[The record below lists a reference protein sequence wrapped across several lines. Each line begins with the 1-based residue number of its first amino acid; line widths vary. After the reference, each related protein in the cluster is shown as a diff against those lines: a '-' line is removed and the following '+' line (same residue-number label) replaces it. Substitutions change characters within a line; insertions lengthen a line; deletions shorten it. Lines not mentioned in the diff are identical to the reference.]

1 MYVIE
6 PQKMFFLWLKEW
18 ENIIDYKSLKTSQ
31 VKLVNFWN
39 LEKMEKHSFLHISKT
54 ENLWSSRV
62 AIIEIFLMS
71 MWQRRIVPAYKMC
84 RIMKKNHKDL
94 SPNSGRRSQLMKH
107 QRTYSSNFDWNSN
120 CLIISEK
127 TSVKGLIHLS
137 E

>member
-84 RIMKKNHKDL
+84 RIMKKITKTCLQIQEGGLNLWNIREHTVL
-94 SPNSGRRSQLMKH
+94 TLTGIQIVWLFLRRLQW
-107 QRTYSSNFDWNSN
+107 RA
-120 CLIISEK
+120 
-127 TSVKGLIHLS
+127 
-137 E
+137 